1 MAARGGKHIR
11 IGSAAERASRR
22 CVTGCVFEKPFGWSI
37 PSGEVDMTLPLDN
50 NTHSPLTTI
59 ASVPR
64 PHRPK
69 WLRQNWPLATITAG
83 VFIML
88 VWMTALMCFALMFAR
103 RI

>member
-1 MAARGGKHIR
+1 VGFL
-11 IGSAAERASRR
+11 SR
-22 CVTGCVFEKPFGWSI
+22 SQ
-37 PSGEVDMTLPLDN
+37 D
-50 NTHSPLTTI
+50 
-59 ASVPR
+59 
-64 PHRPK
+64 HRPK

>member
-1 MAARGGKHIR
+1 
-11 IGSAAERASRR
+11 
-22 CVTGCVFEKPFGWSI
+22 VTGRVFESRLGGVF
-37 PSGEVDMTLPLDN
+37 PSGEVEMTLPLDN

-59 ASVPR
+59 ASVPG

-88 VWMTALMCFALMFAR
+88 VWMAALMCFALMFAR

>member
-1 MAARGGKHIR
+1 
-11 IGSAAERASRR
+11 
-22 CVTGCVFEKPFGWSI
+22 
-37 PSGEVDMTLPLDN
+37 MTLPLDN

-59 ASVPR
+59 ASVPGS
-64 PHRPK
+64 HRPK